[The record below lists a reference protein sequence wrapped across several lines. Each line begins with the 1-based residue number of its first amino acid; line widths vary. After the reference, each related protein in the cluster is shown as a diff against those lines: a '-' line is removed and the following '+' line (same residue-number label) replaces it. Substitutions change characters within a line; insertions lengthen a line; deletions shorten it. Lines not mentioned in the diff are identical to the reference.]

1 MANDLYIDDFV
12 KRIAARTMRTFSD
25 AKAESRM
32 PPHISRRSARFW
44 FVQDGQK
51 SPTSDPLTLDFVVVA
66 VKKPLAR
73 FLYDGVYE
81 EGKPP
86 TCWSMDGV
94 TPEDDAPAQ
103 EAICCKDCKQAEWGS
118 ARSKKTGEEIA
129 ACRVEKQM
137 AIQVVGAPGLW
148 LFTVPA
154 ASIKKQWGAYVEQIE
169 RAGKEEEAKYGYA
182 TLTLSTIITRCT
194 FDEEQ
199 QGVLNFK
206 PLGYIGNRK
215 LFSADEC
222 DALEKALDDHDAA
235 ARVFWGP
242 KGVEREQQYLGAKK
256 VSAVIATSQSTS
268 VGGSGGFVPDQKAT
282 APFLVEPKKE
292 EDTGLPF
299 QMDAPVEPAAT
310 KPKRSVKPPVDEPKI
325 MTEASDPASVKSLLE
340 GLGIGDL

>member
-12 KRIAARTMRTFSD
+12 KRIAARTMATFSD

-32 PPHISRRSARFW
+32 PPHISRRSDRFW
-44 FVQDGQK
+44 LVQDGQK
-51 SPTSDPLTLDFVVVA
+51 TPAPDPLTLEFVVVA

-86 TCWSMDGV
+86 TCWSMDSV
-94 TPEDDAPAQ
+94 TPEDDVPAR

-137 AIQVVGAPGLW
+137 AVQVVGVPGLW

-182 TLTLSTIITRCT
+182 TLTLSTIVTRCT
-194 FDEEQ
+194 FDEKQ

-206 PLGYIGNRK
+206 PRGYIGNRQV
-215 LFSADEC
+215 FSADEC

-235 ARVFWGP
+235 TRVFWGP

-256 VSAVIATSQSTS
+256 VSPAIA
-268 VGGSGGFVPDQKAT
+268 
-282 APFLVEPKKE
+282 APARVASSHE

-299 QMDAPVEPAAT
+299 QTGASVQLVAKEDPPFLGGEVRAEPAVT
-310 KPKRSVKPPVDEPKI
+310 KPKRSVKLPVDEPKI